1 MIGVVLFFSS
11 LLFMCM
17 YCFSSTVVPEIIFTE
32 DYIVNQFQPVTFEC
46 IATGIPAPYI
56 NWYRNGIRLNAA
68 SDSRIS
74 LSDPV
79 MTPPATSNDVYEVSR
94 TLTFNYTRDNDTGT
108 YTCVAGNENARM
120 PNATRNFELFVRGG
134 FHRLLEDYYN
144 IAFLSNFR
152 SHIFMILYSSCSCPG
167 DPDSS

>member
-1 MIGVVLFFSS
+1 MATHCI
-11 LLFMCM
+11 
-17 YCFSSTVVPEIIFTE
+17 SSTVVPEIIFTE
-32 DYIVNQFQPVTFEC
+32 DYTVNQFDEVVFEC
-46 IATGIPAPYI
+46 NATGIPAPYI

-68 SDSRIS
+68 SDPRIS

-94 TLTFNYTRDNDTGT
+94 TLTFNYTRDDDTGT
-108 YTCVAGNENARM
+108 YLCVAGNENARM
-120 PNATRNFELFVRGG
+120 PNVTQDFELFVRGG

-144 IAFLSNFR
+144 IAFLSNFYA
-152 SHIFMILYSSCSCPG
+152 HIFMILYFSCSCPS